1 MKNTVNKTENKHIY
15 KIMDIDNGL
24 SKAFA
29 NIVGIYLFGGMVL
42 GCQIWFSVFYNLVD
56 YDTITNTITFLKILF
71 PFVLVQSILMYEANK
86 SYVIDLFEDTFT
98 FPKSDM
104 ENSIF
109 EVLIMAPYWN
119 SMFRRTI
126 YGQEIENMY
135 IDTKR
140 IKRKNSETKTLYTLN
155 IVGTFGSSN
164 LEFSNRQKRDEV
176 RNAINSLYRKVNG
189 RSIDRKVSEFI

>member
-24 SKAFA
+24 RKAFA